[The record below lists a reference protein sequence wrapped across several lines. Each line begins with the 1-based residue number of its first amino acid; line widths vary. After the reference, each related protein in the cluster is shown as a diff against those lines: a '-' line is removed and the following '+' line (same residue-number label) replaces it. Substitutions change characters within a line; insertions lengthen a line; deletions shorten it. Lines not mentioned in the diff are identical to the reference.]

1 MGAMRAQGIE
11 DYFQHR
17 CGLFEYLVV
26 PESQHSKAL
35 QLDIAVTIRIIRVT
49 LEVLSAIELDDQV
62 GFETGEVDDVA
73 SDRELPAKAISS
85 KLTAPEVS
93 PEKALGVSCPSS

>member
-1 MGAMRAQGIE
+1 MRAQDIE
-11 DYFQHR
+11 DQFQHCR
-17 CGLFEYLVV
+17 GLFEYRVV
-26 PESQHSKAL
+26 PESQYSKPL
-35 QLDIAVTIRIIRVT
+35 QLNMAVTIRIIRVT

-73 SDRELPAKAISS
+73 SDRELPAKAISA
-85 KLTAPEVS
+85 KLPAPEVS